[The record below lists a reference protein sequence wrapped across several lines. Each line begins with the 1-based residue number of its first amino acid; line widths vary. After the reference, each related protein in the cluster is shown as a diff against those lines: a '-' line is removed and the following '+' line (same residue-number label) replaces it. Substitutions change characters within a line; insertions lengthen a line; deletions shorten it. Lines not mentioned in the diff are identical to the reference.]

1 MTRVTGTLHHVL
13 GNAEA
18 ITEVWVRSARAR
30 GHGGGWLMETSAR
43 TPITDAHLS
52 LDITP
57 GPAILVAV
65 AEGQPLEHIEIIV
78 PDADSETLEHCITAA
93 QGTSGRSA
101 EVLDLLR
108 QQIASDLSESAKAVT
123 NSRAAA
129 SEAESSAHAA
139 ASSASEASRSADAAA
154 SADSSASEHEK
165 HAASH
170 ATAAARSEK
179 DAQSSASAASA
190 SATAAA
196 GSAGKAKEEADRA
209 TGQARAASTSAGE
222 AKANADRAEGV
233 VDTVRWDADR
243 LTVMGKTSPSLRG
256 QKGDR
261 GEPGGVRGVDIEGND
276 TDPVASG
283 TKSLAL
289 GWGARAGGIYSSTV
303 GSGSQASG
311 DYSTAVGRRSDAG
324 GIYTTSVG
332 YGAQAGG
339 SGSTAVGRDARVAAG
354 HFQST
359 AIGASVVTT
368 SSYQTRIGSPDSK
381 YHVSLA
387 GDVRLTQGPS
397 RSDNATTKQYVDS
410 AVAEARAFAETRA
423 IVRQVTSPPSTH
435 ELGVLYVIPE

>member
-123 NSRAAA
+123 VTRAAA
-129 SEAESSAHAA
+129 DDAETSA
-139 ASSASEASRSADAAA
+139 
-154 SADSSASEHEK
+154 
-165 HAASH
+165 
-170 ATAAARSEK
+170 
-179 DAQSSASAASA
+179 Q
-190 SATAAA
+190 AAA
-196 GSAGKAKEEADRA
+196 GSATEAAHSASSAKSYAH
-209 TGQARAASTSAGE
+209 QAAASAGE
-222 AKANADRAEGV
+222 AKADGIAASEASKAARADASAAAESMQFATAAMRSARESEGSAKTAVTEAKGHANRAERV

-256 QKGDR
+256 PKGPR
-261 GEPGGVRGVDIEGND
+261 GEQGDSGASTWDAITEKPDTFPPTAHQHKMKDI
-276 TDPVASG
+276 TDLPRITSAASLSTIMQRDSNG
-283 TKSLAL
+283 RAL
-289 GWGARAGGIYSSTV
+289 IYS
-303 GSGSQASG
+303 
-311 DYSTAVGRRSDAG
+311 D
-324 GIYTTSVG
+324 
-332 YGAQAGG
+332 
-339 SGSTAVGRDARVAAG
+339 VAP
-354 HFQST
+354 Q
-359 AIGASVVTT
+359 
-368 SSYQTRIGSPDSK
+368 QP
-381 YHVSLA
+381 YHV
-387 GDVRLTQGPS
+387 TH
-397 RSDNATTKQYVDS
+397 KKYVDDQDKS
-410 AVAEARAFAETRA
+410 TLAEARALVETRA
-423 IVRQVTSPPSTH
+423 VVKQVTSPPSTQ
-435 ELGVLYVIPE
+435 EPGVLYVIPE